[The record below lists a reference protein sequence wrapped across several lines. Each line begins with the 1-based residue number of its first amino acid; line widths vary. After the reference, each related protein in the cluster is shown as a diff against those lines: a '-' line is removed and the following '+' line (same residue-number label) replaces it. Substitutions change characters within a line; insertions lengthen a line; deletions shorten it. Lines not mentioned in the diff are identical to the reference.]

1 MSMMPVFRCIRCL
14 PSLLRQPLT
23 KLLHRKYACRM
34 TLSPEDFRDRRVL
47 IVGPARTLCDDL
59 AAMDVDRF
67 DVIVKMNNGLDTPV
81 NFASGASLH
90 CDVLFHSGTCE
101 ARPITEDKLRDAKV
115 QVLVHRTPT
124 KSGFLQT
131 MMLQACF
138 GHLVRVRHVDCP
150 AYQQMGDLLGGASP
164 TTGLMSACFFLGA
177 PVREVAIV
185 GFTFFSTA
193 YQKGYDDCVASDADA
208 ICRIADKGH
217 HKPVKE
223 GALLSHKIEDA
234 RSRGITVTLGPHV
247 LDAMQSCTKADHAD
261 AELQSA

>member
-1 MSMMPVFRCIRCL
+1 MSRKLLFGCIRRL
-14 PSLLRQPLT
+14 PSVIRRPVT
-23 KLLHRKYACRM
+23 KLLHQKYTDQM

-59 AAMDVDRF
+59 AAVDVAGY

-81 NFASGASLH
+81 TFPSGASLH
-90 CDVLFHSGTCE
+90 CDVLFHSGTCK
-101 ARPITEDKLRDAKV
+101 ARPITEAKLRNAKV

-131 MMLQACF
+131 MMLHACF

-150 AYQQMGDLLGGASP
+150 AYQQMGGLLGGASP
-164 TTGLMSACFFLGA
+164 TTGLMSACFFLSA
-177 PVREVAIV
+177 PVKEVAIV
-185 GFTFFSTA
+185 GFTFFSTG
-193 YQKGYDDCVASDADA
+193 YQKGYDDCVTSDADA

-223 GALLSHKIEDA
+223 GVLLSRKIEDA
-234 RSRGITVTLGPHV
+234 RNNGVTVTLGPHV
-247 LDAMQSCTKADHAD
+247 LNAMQCCTEADHANT
-261 AELQSA
+261 ELTPA